1 MALRANT
8 SVELIIGT
16 RQVRTRVLRCL
27 GKDVYLD
34 ALPEIE
40 AELTPAPGEIIEMV
54 WVDDDMRWRQAV
66 RMVDVLET
74 LPIMLVN
81 LIDRPKT
88 ADQRRMP
95 RTRVTVPVE
104 YGVPRRERYLTTTLD
119 LSASGLRFP
128 SAVPLWEGLDLA
140 LILRLGTD
148 VVETRATVVRVDR
161 QPRDFRGRQGWE
173 TAVRFVRLGRAE
185 RATLE
190 AFVLR
195 HLDTGAPRT
204 RRRSSITKGGET

>member
-1 MALRANT
+1 MTLRANT
-8 SVELIIGT
+8 IVELVIGG
-16 RQVRTRVLRCL
+16 RSVRTRVLRCL

-34 ALPEIE
+34 ALPDIE
-40 AELTPAPGEIIEMV
+40 AELTPAPGEIIELV
-54 WVDDDMRWRQAV
+54 WVEDEMRWRQCA

-74 LPIMLVN
+74 LPIMLIN
-81 LIDRPKT
+81 LLDRPKA

-140 LILRLGTD
+140 LTLRLGTE

-161 QPRDFRGRQGWE
+161 KPRDFRGRQGWE
-173 TAVRFVRLGRAE
+173 TAVRFVRMGRDE
-185 RATLE
+185 RAKLE

-195 HLDTGAPRT
+195 HLDTGVSKPRQ
-204 RRRSSITKGGET
+204 RST